1 MHSAT
6 SASTKKNG
14 IILKVSIADIKIGSR
29 FRKDLGDIGPL
40 IDSIKRHGL
49 LHPVVITADRELVCG
64 ARRIEA
70 CRKIGITE
78 IEAHQISLNEASVS
92 VAEVDENIFRK
103 NFSVREIVAVY
114 RVYQEKESNLA
125 RTRMLAG
132 KQLQVPSGNFP
143 RGRTRQKIAKIV
155 GVSDRHLEKI
165 LTIAD
170 AACTGKKGFI

>member
-78 IEAHQISLNEASVS
+78 IEAHQISLNEDSVS

-132 KQLQVPSGNFP
+132 KQLQSTLRETFP
-143 RGRTRQKIAKIV
+143 GVAPGRKSLK
-155 GVSDRHLEKI
+155 
-165 LTIAD
+165 
-170 AACTGKKGFI
+170 